1 MQLRLCA
8 WPKRSV
14 AAFKLNVCR
23 MITSQ
28 RHTHVLVLRAYQ
40 LHFGASPHFPKVK
53 LGFAHNVCRRDRGKS
68 VNLSRLGLK
77 GKQTMEGIGDYY
89 CHFVI
94 DSVIYGRVN
103 LTRRDNILL
112 FVPVSHLLAQTLFLF
127 LPLSEIYI
135 YLYPPSLTLFL
146 LFISPSSGAAAV

>member
-1 MQLRLCA
+1 
-8 WPKRSV
+8 
-14 AAFKLNVCR
+14 
-23 MITSQ
+23 
-28 RHTHVLVLRAYQ
+28 
-40 LHFGASPHFPKVK
+40 
-53 LGFAHNVCRRDRGKS
+53 
-68 VNLSRLGLK
+68 
-77 GKQTMEGIGDYY
+77 MEGIGDYY